1 MFKKIL
7 LILLF
12 SANPYALK
20 ANDCR
25 CDLTVNE
32 PSLMKSIIIL
42 SAVGAGAVAGTV
54 IMAPVVIPAAALSA
68 ITAGIVATKG
78 AIVAGGTYVASW
90 LIPTTTVEYVG
101 TTLTVIKHTRPYIIQ
116 TTEEKRDQL
125 LEEKAQE
132 QYTKKDEFI
141 TCLRQN
147 KFGSARNA
155 AGRPSACEEMA
166 YAYAFVAGNAEL
178 NRRTKAFKEGKCFCS

>member
-12 SANPYALK
+12 STNSFALR
-20 ANDCR
+20 ARECR

-32 PSLMKSIIIL
+32 PSALVSIIVVG
-42 SAVGAGAVAGTV
+42 AVGAGAVAGTV
-54 IMAPVVIPAAALSA
+54 MMAPVVIPAAALTA
-68 ITAGIVATKG
+68 ITAGMVATKG
-78 AIVAGGTYVASW
+78 AIVAGGTYAASW
-90 LIPTTTVEYVG
+90 IVPTNVVGYVS
-101 TTLTVIKHTRPYIIQ
+101 TTLTVIRYTRPYIVQ
-116 TTEEKRDQL
+116 TTKEKRDQL

-132 QYTKKDEFI
+132 RYTTKDEFI

-166 YAYAFVAGNAEL
+166 YAYAFVAGYAEL